1 MDLYL
6 LYKILHIFFVISWF
20 AGIFY
25 LPRLFVNHVE
35 VESIEVK
42 KHLSIMEK
50 RLIKFITPLGLLAI
64 IFGFMM
70 SLTSPN
76 LASFLNQKWIIT
88 KIIVTLSLIGY
99 QVWCWKII
107 KDLSTDNSTWTG
119 FQLRIFNEVPV
130 IFLLSGIIAAIYKF

>member
-6 LYKILHIFFVISWF
+6 FYKILHIFFVISWF

-70 SLTSPN
+70 GLMSPN
-76 LASFLNQKWIIT
+76 LSSFLNQKWIIT
-88 KIIVTLSLIGY
+88 KIIVVLGLIGY
-99 QVWCWKII
+99 QAWCWKII

>member
-6 LYKILHIFFVISWF
+6 FYKILHIFFVISWF

-70 SLTSPN
+70 GLMSPN

-88 KIIVTLSLIGY
+88 KIILVLGLIGY
-99 QVWCWKII
+99 QAWCWKII

-119 FQLRIFNEVPV
+119 FQLRIFNEVPI

>member
-6 LYKILHIFFVISWF
+6 FYKILHIFFVISWF

-42 KHLSIMEK
+42 KHLLIMEK

-70 SLTSPN
+70 GLMSPN
-76 LASFLNQKWIIT
+76 LSSFLNQKWIIT
-88 KIIVTLSLIGY
+88 KIIVVLGLIGY
-99 QVWCWKII
+99 QAWCWKII

-119 FQLRIFNEVPV
+119 FQLRIFNEVPI
-130 IFLLSGIIAAIYKF
+130 IFLLLGIIAGIYKF

>member
-6 LYKILHIFFVISWF
+6 FYKILHIFFVISWF

-42 KHLSIMEK
+42 KHLLIMEK

-70 SLTSPN
+70 GLMSPN

-88 KIIVTLSLIGY
+88 KIIVTLGLIGY
-99 QVWCWKII
+99 QAWCWKII

-119 FQLRIFNEVPV
+119 FQLRIFNEAPI
-130 IFLLSGIIAAIYKF
+130 IFLLLGIIAAIYKF

>member
-6 LYKILHIFFVISWF
+6 FYKILHIFFVISWF

-70 SLTSPN
+70 GLMSPN

-99 QVWCWKII
+99 QAWCWKII

>member
-6 LYKILHIFFVISWF
+6 FYKILHIFFVISWF

-70 SLTSPN
+70 GLMSPN

-88 KIIVTLSLIGY
+88 KIILVLGLIGY
-99 QVWCWKII
+99 QAWCWKII

-119 FQLRIFNEVPV
+119 FQLRIFNEVPI
-130 IFLLSGIIAAIYKF
+130 IFLLLGIIAAIYKF

>member
-6 LYKILHIFFVISWF
+6 FYKILHIFFVISWF

-70 SLTSPN
+70 GLMSPN

-88 KIIVTLSLIGY
+88 KIIVVLGLIGY
-99 QVWCWKII
+99 QAWCWKII

-119 FQLRIFNEVPV
+119 FQLRIFNEVPI
-130 IFLLSGIIAAIYKF
+130 IFLLLGIIAAIYKF

>member
-6 LYKILHIFFVISWF
+6 FYKILHIFFVISWF

-70 SLTSPN
+70 GLMSPN
-76 LASFLNQKWIIT
+76 LSSFLNQKWIIT
-88 KIIVTLSLIGY
+88 KIIVALGLIGY
-99 QVWCWKII
+99 QAWCWKII

-119 FQLRIFNEVPV
+119 FQLRIFNEVPI
-130 IFLLSGIIAAIYKF
+130 IFLLLGIIAAIYKF